1 MRLVRLAD
9 CPVIAWKNGG
19 GTTQEIAVY
28 PPDAGMDDFIWRL
41 STAQVAV
48 PGTFSRFADV
58 DRLIAILSG
67 TLDLAI
73 DGREPVRLDRY
84 SPPFSFPGDVA
95 TAGSPVG
102 GPVADLNLMV
112 RRGSGQGQMTAIP
125 AGKIDILPPTTIIVA
140 CRGCILELGGEAF
153 KLCAGDAAIFD
164 RPPKA
169 TAIVDAPSLI
179 MYVGVGTS
187 KS

>member
-1 MRLVRLAD
+1 MRLVRVAD

-19 GTTQEIAVY
+19 GTTQDIAIY
-28 PPDAGMDDFIWRL
+28 PPSAGMDDFIWRL

-73 DGREPVRLDRY
+73 DGREPVRLDRD
-84 SPPFSFPGDVA
+84 SPPYSFPGDVA

-102 GPVADLNLMV
+102 GPVVDLNLMV
-112 RRGSGQGQMTAIP
+112 RRGSGQGRMTAIP
-125 AGKIDILPPTTIIVA
+125 AGEIDILSPITIIVA
-140 CRGCILELGGEAF
+140 CQGCILRIGDEEF
-153 KLCAGDAAIFD
+153 RLCAGDAAIFD
-164 RPPKA
+164 RSPED
-169 TAIVDAPSLI
+169 TAIVDAPALI
-179 MYVGVGTS
+179 MYLEVATS